1 MKLLYNFKHLLIL
14 FLSFVAI
21 SSYAQYGQV
30 RIDLHFKMN
39 EDSSKFFFV
48 INQESLQ
55 CDTLIFESQFD
66 KYDYIE
72 IDSLLPGNYYFDI
85 LKDTLDSISIYEQDF
100 KIEENKITKLNV
112 NINSTTEIK
121 NLDKKSREE
130 LTNSHV
136 ELRVELGYNTN
147 GFIDKSKYLNQNFNV
162 HFTELYWKPLSN
174 HFGILFGGGLGT
186 SQHIFD
192 NDTTFIQHNAS
203 KKRNERYSYWQGTV
217 NFDARI
223 SSGNQKLN
231 ITFPS
236 KLTLDLGASYH
247 IPIFFRHITNYENN
261 IKVTNK
267 FIHQFTDLR
276 FHINFG
282 YEPVLFS
289 IEYRYLDFILGKYP
303 ELPKYMFSLKFNFHG

>member
-1 MKLLYNFKHLLIL
+1 MKTPSNFKYLIIFSL
-14 FLSFVAI
+14 FLLAI
-21 SSYAQYGQV
+21 GAHAQYGQV
-30 RIDLHFKMN
+30 RVDLDFEVDN
-39 EDSSKFFFV
+39 KFHKYFFV
-48 INQESLQ
+48 INQETEL
-55 CDTLIFESQFD
+55 CDTVIFESEFNT
-66 KYDYIE
+66 YDYFE
-72 IDSLLPGNYYFDI
+72 IDSLIPGNYYFEI
-85 LKDTLDSISIYEQDF
+85 LNDTLDSISLYEQHF
-100 KIEENKITKLNV
+100 QIKENKITKLEI
-112 NINSTTEIK
+112 NINSFTSIQP
-121 NLDKKSREE
+121 LDKKSREE
-130 LTNSHV
+130 LTDSHF
-136 ELRVELGYNTN
+136 ELRFELGYNAN

-186 SQHIFD
+186 SQHIFG

-203 KKRNERYSYWQGTV
+203 KKRNERYSYWQGTL

-236 KLTLDLGASYH
+236 KFTLDLGASYH

-267 FIHQFTDLR
+267 YIHQFTDLR
-276 FHINFG
+276 SHINFG
-282 YEPVLFS
+282 YEPFLFS

-303 ELPKYMFSLKFNFHG
+303 EIPKYMFSLKFNFHG